1 MDDRRSS
8 SGIGNIDENRSSRR
22 AVPRA
27 VIVFSLHALVAAG
40 RPCAFTV
47 T

>member
-22 AVPRA
+22 AVPGA
-27 VIVFSLHALVAAG
+27 ATIFNLHALVAAG
-40 RPCAFTV
+40 GPLAFTV
-47 T
+47 I